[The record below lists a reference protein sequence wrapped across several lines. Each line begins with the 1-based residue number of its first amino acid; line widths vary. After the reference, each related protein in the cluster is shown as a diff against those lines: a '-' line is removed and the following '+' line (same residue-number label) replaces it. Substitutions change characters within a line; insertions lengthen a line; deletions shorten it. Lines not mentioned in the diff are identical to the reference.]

1 MKLKTLMRAL
11 PVLSGLS
18 IALAVQAETFE
29 VKMLN
34 RGPHGSMSYE
44 PEFVKIAP
52 SDRLKFLASSSGHD
66 AVSIASMTPAG
77 AQPFKG

>member
-1 MKLKTLMRAL
+1 MKFKTLMRAL
-11 PVLSGLS
+11 PVLAGLF

-29 VKMLN
+29 VKVLN
-34 RGPHGSMSYE
+34 RGPHGAMSYE